1 MYCRKRRGLI
11 ALLMVFA
18 MLMAFSP
25 PQFTNAEVSERLY
38 ELTEERTANSK
49 TYLLDNGQL
58 QTVVYA
64 GDVHYPTE
72 TSKYEE
78 IDNSLI
84 GCVTSR
90 KSGQYSYRNK
100 ANRFKARFSSDV
112 TQFPVLL
119 EYRDYSI
126 AMRPKDTTSAT
137 GTLYR
142 DISAEYKEMV
152 DYYIDAS
159 SSIVYPEA
167 YTNIDL
173 IYGVNDNGVKE
184 LIVIKAPVD
193 RSEFEFELM
202 LGNVT
207 GVMEGDNIC
216 FNDSGGKTVFTIDEL
231 FAVDAAGGYT
241 DDVSA
246 ALVTNQGL
254 SSIKLRVSEDYLN
267 DPQREYPIIIDPSV
281 MVTGATKTADAFVQ
295 EETPDTNY
303 KMHPELFIGHSPV
316 YGVQRSYIKFTLPT
330 NISASSVSNVVM
342 RLKLC
347 IGQSTA
353 MRAYRVTSSWTSGN
367 ITWNNKPN
375 YASGGSY
382 LPNDDNAPWYE
393 LDVTTVTRQHLAGT
407 YANYGFVLISQ
418 HESAPSSSVSF
429 YSSDAPSP
437 NKPELVITYVGN
449 YGGRGFDASHTGSNC
464 MGYAL
469 DYNLNIHEKELGL
482 SVSVMNGKSIQQLDE
497 YIKGKY
503 EAWMNSNLPGRNW
516 ARTSRTANI
525 EGIQY
530 KMVARCHFV
539 DRQFNIAG
547 NSRNFNGVFDFAGV
561 SILFPTEFDE
571 DFDYH
576 WWYQCSDGYWAER
589 AGYEGTIKKHNVT
602 NPEVESLWWPGYFG
616 YLNQDMLSPYNVPG
630 EFRDIRGSYMYYRIN
645 LKGVLSV

>member
-1 MYCRKRRGLI
+1 MLQGLW
-11 ALLMVFA
+11 
-18 MLMAFSP
+18 
-25 PQFTNAEVSERLY
+25 R
-38 ELTEERTANSK
+38 
-49 TYLLDNGQL
+49 
-58 QTVVYA
+58 
-64 GDVHYPTE
+64 
-72 TSKYEE
+72 
-78 IDNSLI
+78 
-84 GCVTSR
+84 
-90 KSGQYSYRNK
+90 
-100 ANRFKARFSSDV
+100 
-112 TQFPVLL
+112 
-119 EYRDYSI
+119 
-126 AMRPKDTTSAT
+126 
-137 GTLYR
+137 
-142 DISAEYKEMV
+142 
-152 DYYIDAS
+152 
-159 SSIVYPEA
+159 
-167 YTNIDL
+167 
-173 IYGVNDNGVKE
+173 
-184 LIVIKAPVD
+184 
-193 RSEFEFELM
+193 
-202 LGNVT
+202 
-207 GVMEGDNIC
+207 GDNIC

-281 MVTGATKTADAFVQ
+281 MVTGATKTADAFVR
-295 EETPDTNY
+295 EGTPDTNY
-303 KMHPELFIGHSPV
+303 KMSEELRIGNSQ
-316 YGVQRSYIKFTLPT
+316 GCGLERTYIKFTLPT
-330 NISASSVSNVVM
+330 NISASKVTNVVM

-449 YGGRGFDASHTGSNC
+449 YGGRGFDAVHEESNC

-482 SVSVMNGKSIQQLDE
+482 SVSVMNGKTISQLDD
-497 YIKGKY
+497 YMRTKY

-539 DRQFNIAG
+539 DRKFSIAG
-547 NSRNFNGVFDFAGV
+547 ETRDFNGVFDHGDGDL
-561 SILFPTEFDE
+561 SYNEETDE
-571 DFDYH
+571 PFDYH

-589 AGYEGTIKKHNVT
+589 TGANGTINKHNVI
-602 NPEVESLWWPGYFG
+602 NPEVDSLWWPGYFD
-616 YLNQDMLSPYNVPG
+616 YLNQGMLIPYSIAG
-630 EFRDIRGSYMYYRIN
+630 EFRDIRGSYMYYKIN
-645 LKGVLSV
+645 LRGVLSS